1 MAQDCIRASGIWCP
15 IRFRPW
21 AEPVL
26 ALHKWLIS
34 GTDLCLQSFNRR
46 HDLPPHDFQQD
57 LDGLVLAVDW
67 EQHWKVSFHPPNTLQ
82 WTSPNIILF
91 SHHSTSSPITLSTKT
106 ETKYHGVKI
115 ICDFQ
120 WDAYI
125 TDVCNK
131 AWASSGTASRPPM
144 RGCSIECIHTTCA
157 SPVWDPFTANNI
169 KALEKVQRHAT
180 RWVKPDYRRSMCGH
194 HVRNKV
200 LDWPT
205 LGQRRRQAHLTS
217 FYKFHHGLIHIK
229 SKHCPSL
236 TDCRRRTTRH
246 THYLIYD
253 IPRLNFLG
261 PSRSGTA
268 FCKKWPQHTPSA
280 PLWPG
285 SAAS

>member
-1 MAQDCIRASGIWCP
+1 MELR
-15 IRFRPW
+15 
-21 AEPVL
+21 
-26 ALHKWLIS
+26 
-34 GTDLCLQSFNRR
+34 
-46 HDLPPHDFQQD
+46 
-57 LDGLVLAVDW
+57 
-67 EQHWKVSFHPPNTLQ
+67 
-82 WTSPNIILF
+82 
-91 SHHSTSSPITLSTKT
+91 SSVT
-106 ETKYHGVKI
+106 
-115 ICDFQ
+115 
-120 WDAYI
+120 
-125 TDVCNK
+125 
-131 AWASSGTASRPPM
+131 SSGTLTSLMFATRPGLPQAQHQDHQWEAEK
-144 RGCSIECIHTTCA
+144 CSIECIHTTCA